1 MLAMRISIRDSVQQR
16 GDQRAAPGARTSG
29 VRKHQDRAGDA
40 GSQRNGQRTR
50 QRGRASG
57 EHGELRAVAALVD
70 DSEHEAG
77 GMGTARY
84 LIEGGVPL
92 HGEVALSGAK
102 NAVTKMLVS
111 ALLTEDACV
120 VRNAPRHLGDVTI
133 TEDVLRVL
141 GAEVTWRDD
150 TTVAI
155 QAHTITNTVVP
166 VEMGR
171 KNRLAVLTAGP
182 LLHRLGRAVI
192 PAPGGDRIG
201 PRPID
206 FHLAGLQQ
214 MGAIL
219 ESKDDQYYLHTSR
232 LKGATIELPFP
243 SVMAT
248 ETLIIAA
255 VLARG
260 ITVIENA
267 AIEPEIMDLIK
278 YLQKMGAIIEQRVD
292 RKIVIE
298 GVARLHGADHRV
310 LSDRNEAVSL
320 AIGAYLTGGDVR
332 LIGADQGTLLTF
344 LNTLY
349 RVGLDFTVEDDA
361 IRFFGDGRP
370 PRPIALETDVHPGF
384 MTDWQQ
390 PFTVLLTQARGMSV
404 IHETIFD
411 DRFGYTHELN
421 KMGADTGLFTKCLGE
436 LACRFKER
444 DFSHSCV
451 IRGPTPLV
459 AASLLIPDIRAGCSY
474 ILAALCARGTST
486 VRGIEHIERG
496 YEHLDAKLRT
506 LGARIRR
513 VEE

>member
-1 MLAMRISIRDSVQQR
+1 MD
-16 GDQRAAPGARTSG
+16 AREP
-29 VRKHQDRAGDA
+29 
-40 GSQRNGQRTR
+40 
-50 QRGRASG
+50 ASG
-57 EHGELRAVAALVD
+57 GRPGRVDRRIGSGYAETENIISGRSTCGRTGSVAEGQDIV
-70 DSEHEAG
+70 
-77 GMGTARY
+77 ARLAAKSGRGADAAQDPYY

-92 HGEVALSGAK
+92 RGEVALSGAK
-102 NAVTKMLVS
+102 NAVTKMLVA
-111 ALLTEDACV
+111 ALLTEDACS
-120 VRNAPRHLGDVTI
+120 VRNAPQHLGDVTI
-133 TEDVLRVL
+133 TEEVLRAL
-141 GAEVTWRDD
+141 GAEVTWRDE
-150 TTVAI
+150 TTVTIHARS
-155 QAHTITNTVVP
+155 ITNTVVP
-166 VEMGR
+166 VELGR

-214 MGAIL
+214 MGATL
-219 ESKDDQYYLHTSR
+219 DSKDGLYYFHTDC
-232 LKGATIELPFP
+232 LKGTTIALPYP

-248 ETLIIAA
+248 ETLVIAA

-292 RKIVIE
+292 RKIVVE

-320 AIGAYLTGGDVR
+320 AIAAYLTHGDVR
-332 LIGADQGTLLTF
+332 LVGADQGTLLTF

-349 RVGLDFTVEDDA
+349 RVGLEFTVEDDA
-361 IRFFGDGRP
+361 IRFVASDRVP
-370 PRPIALETDVHPGF
+370 LPIALETDVHPGF

-390 PFTVLLTQARGMSV
+390 PFAVLLTQARGMSV
-404 IHETIFD
+404 IHETVFD
-411 DRFGYTHELN
+411 DRFGYTADLN
-421 KMGADTGLFTKCLGE
+421 RMGADTGLFTKCLGE
-436 LACRFKER
+436 LTCRFKER

-451 IRGPTPLV
+451 IRGPTPLT
-459 AASLLIPDIRAGCSY
+459 AATLDIPDIRAGCSY

-496 YEHLDAKLRT
+496 YEHLDAKMRA
-506 LGARIRR
+506 LGARIHRTA
-513 VEE
+513 